1 MALSMGCVRL
11 RSPDQPRARKVLFFF
26 GQLMHLFFIFC
37 VVLGVFSRH
46 FDNGGVQLVAYTLL
60 NLYVYALC
68 LLNWPV
74 KVYFKEYDLDLE
86 SSGTNPR
93 QPLDSDFDEIKE
105 KASSDKKKGN
115 GGIEL

>member
-1 MALSMGCVRL
+1 M
-11 RSPDQPRARKVLFFF
+11 
-26 GQLMHLFFIFC
+26 
-37 VVLGVFSRH
+37 
-46 FDNGGVQLVAYTLL
+46 AYTLL